1 MTQYNNAN
9 IDILSNMWKDGLID
23 EETALKQIQKI
34 ITDGLFNSPNTSVS
48 INNLSIN
55 NESIKNG
62 GAIIKKPSLKSKKK
76 RKSKKKECEATPKP
90 ITAVNIDKYI
100 ETYLKEN
107 LKIDFRK
114 VTTTLGDTRWA
125 LTLFIKDKPF
135 SRSTLCLNI

>member
-1 MTQYNNAN
+1 MDGN
-9 IDILSNMWKDGLID
+9 IDLLTNMWKNGLVD
-23 EETALKQIQKI
+23 EEEALRQIQKI
-34 ITDGLFNSPNTSVS
+34 ISDGLFNTAKNASVS

-55 NESIKNG
+55 NKPVKTG

-76 RKSKKKECEATPKP
+76 RKSKEKECIATPKP

-114 VTTTLGDTRWA
+114 VTTTTGDTRWA

-135 SRSTLCLNI
+135 SQSTLCLHL

>member
-1 MTQYNNAN
+1 MKSK
-9 IDILSNMWKDGLID
+9 IDILTDMYNDGLID
-23 EETALKQIQKI
+23 EETALKQIQQI
-34 ITDGLFNSPNTSVS
+34 ISSGLFNIPKNTSVS

-55 NESIKNG
+55 DKPINTNTG

-76 RKSKKKECEATPKP
+76 RKSQEKECIATPKP

-114 VTTTLGDTRWA
+114 VTTTMGDVRWA

-135 SRSTLCLNI
+135 SQSTLCLHI

>member
-1 MTQYNNAN
+1 MKSK
-9 IDILSNMWKDGLID
+9 IDILTDMYNDGLIS
-23 EETALKQIQKI
+23 EEEALRQIQQI
-34 ITDGLFNSPNTSVS
+34 ISGGLFNSPNTSVN

-55 NESIKNG
+55 NKPIKTG
-62 GAIIKKPSLKSKKK
+62 GAIINKPSLKSKKK
-76 RKSKKKECEATPKP
+76 RKSKEKECIATPKP

-114 VTTTLGDTRWA
+114 VTTTMGDTRWA

-135 SRSTLCLNI
+135 SQSTLCLHI